1 MPNGRATMAA
11 RTARKDAGITQLEM
25 TFDEYY
31 GSRESIS
38 QQENG
43 RYQVQ
48 PELSKYYVDKHNN
61 PFVAMEAAAEYIG
74 WAPVKLDGEA
84 ADLHRMTV
92 TMKTKEEL
100 EEALTAIKLASEK
113 LTINPRCMERI
124 QLDEIEKSLLESIDA
139 ITALNHYVAVVCKEY
154 EISWVKLWT
163 QHKVKL
169 IQRRFIKK

>member
-1 MPNGRATMAA
+1 MPNGRATLAA
-11 RTARKDAGITQLEM
+11 RTARKEVGITQLEM

-48 PELSKYYVDKHNN
+48 PELTKYYTEKHNN

-74 WAPVKLDGEA
+74 WGPMKLDGDA

-100 EEALTAIKLASEK
+100 EEAILSIRKASEK
-113 LTINPRCMERI
+113 LTVNPRCIERLEI
-124 QLDEIEKSLLESIDA
+124 EEIEKSLMESIDA

-154 EISWVKLWT
+154 GISWVKVWT

>member
-1 MPNGRATMAA
+1 MPNGRATLAA
-11 RTARKDAGITQLEM
+11 RTARKEAGITQLEM

-48 PELSKYYVDKHNN
+48 PELTKYYTEKHNN

-74 WAPVKLDGEA
+74 WGPMKLDGDA

-100 EEALTAIKLASEK
+100 EEAILSIRKASEK
-113 LTINPRCMERI
+113 LTVNPRCIER
-124 QLDEIEKSLLESIDA
+124 LDIEEIEKSLLESIDA

-154 EISWVKLWT
+154 GISWVKVWT